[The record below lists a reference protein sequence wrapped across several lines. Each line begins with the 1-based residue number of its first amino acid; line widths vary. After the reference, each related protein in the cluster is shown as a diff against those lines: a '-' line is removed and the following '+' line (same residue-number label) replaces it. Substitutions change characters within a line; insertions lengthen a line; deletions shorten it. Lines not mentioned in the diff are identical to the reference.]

1 VNDIGGSVALI
12 AKKAAAP
19 LQTILISTNSPYLS
33 KGWKIWRPP
42 EFPLIYRAIPGE
54 QFEHLPVEMK

>member
-1 VNDIGGSVALI
+1 VNDIGAAVALI
-12 AKKAAAP
+12 AKGCCAIANH
-19 LQTILISTNSPYLS
+19 SDYTNSPYLS